1 MKPKNPLQLEG
12 ARPLSEKAIGAL
24 EHLDGSR
31 RDFLK
36 TAGVMM
42 IGFGASETTGK
53 AQSTI
58 NPSGNVDSAQVDSW
72 IAIAADG
79 SITVLAGKCDFG
91 QGLRT
96 IQLQLAAE
104 ELSVPMSRITLV
116 LCKTGVTPNQGYTAG
131 SFSTWTQFGGG
142 GLRVAVDTARDA
154 LFQLAS
160 QYLDVPVSQLTV
172 KNGVFSVTGGD
183 PDYTVSYGQ
192 LIQGQ
197 RFNLT
202 VNAKAVPND
211 PSTWKVVGKSVP
223 RVDIP
228 AKVKGTFQY
237 VQKVRIPGM
246 LHGKV
251 VRPAF
256 LGAHVQSINKSAVSG
271 LPGNPQ
277 VVQINDW
284 VGVVADTEWHALK
297 AANALAAAITWSAGD
312 TLPAQANLY
321 TYMTQQV
328 ALKLSRDAY
337 AVNTGD
343 VDAVMSTAAKTFSA
357 QYLYP
362 FQMHGSLASS
372 CAVADVRGTGNTA
385 TVKAWSAT
393 QSVYDVRSF
402 LNTLLG
408 IPMANIEVMQVE
420 GSGCYGGNGADPVT
434 FDAALLSQAVGKPV
448 RVQYTRQDEMTGGEH
463 YGHPMVSNQKVGV
476 DGNGT
481 IIAWDN
487 ETVLMVH
494 GEGPLAGFTFG
505 GAPGPGNFIP
515 GALAGFPTGTLV
527 PTTTPA
533 APAGGLFWDFGNSV
547 PPYSAGKVNGL
558 SLGTGTVAS
567 QRSLTRLLDFPLWTS
582 YLRSPD
588 HIQNTWSNESFMDE
602 IAASLKQDPV
612 MYRLRHLTDARLI
625 AVINAVTQKAG
636 WDTRPSPKPGNAH
649 KGVVTGRGFAC
660 VLYSGFDGYVAV
672 VAEVS
677 VNQDTG
683 VITVT
688 KVTAGIDT
696 GPVINPNGL
705 QNQMEGQVIQGTSR
719 ALLEEVKFTNT
730 GAGGV
735 GGGTVTTNDWD
746 TYTVFEFGD
755 TIPTIDSVLINNL
768 KVAPTGA
775 GETVITL
782 MPAVIGNAVYDAT
795 GVRLRQIPMTP
806 ANFLAAKAVQK
817 V

>member
-1 MKPKNPLQLEG
+1 MKPKNPLKLEG
-12 ARPLSEKAIGAL
+12 ARPLSDHAIDAL
-24 EHLDGSR
+24 EHLGASR

-42 IGFGASETTGK
+42 IGFGVAATTGK
-53 AQSTI
+53 AQ
-58 NPSGNVDSAQVDSW
+58 NPSGNVDNSQVDSW
-72 IAIAADG
+72 VAIGADN

-96 IQLQLAAE
+96 VQLQLAAE
-104 ELSVPMSRITLV
+104 ELFVSMDRITLV
-116 LCKTGVTPNQGYTAG
+116 LCKTGITPNQGYTAG

-160 QYLDVPVSQLTV
+160 QHFGVPVSQLTV
-172 KNGVFSVTGGD
+172 TNGVFSVIGGN
-183 PDYTVSYGQ
+183 PANTVSYGQ
-192 LIQGQ
+192 LVQGQ
-197 RFNLT
+197 PFNLT
-202 VNAKAVPND
+202 VNPNAVPNA
-211 PSTWKVVGKSVP
+211 PSTWRILGQPVP

-237 VQKVRIPGM
+237 VQKVRVPGM

-251 VRPAF
+251 VRPPF
-256 LGAHVQSINKSAVSG
+256 LDALVQKVDKSAVNG

-277 VVQINDW
+277 VVQVNDLI
-284 VGVVADTEWHALK
+284 GVVADTEWHALK
-297 AANALAAAITWSAGD
+297 AADALAGAITWSAGD

-321 TYMTQQV
+321 TYMTQQP
-328 ALKLSRDAY
+328 SRDAY

-343 VDAVMSTAAKTFSA
+343 VDKVMSTAAKTLSG

-362 FQMHGSLASS
+362 FQIHGSLASS
-372 CAVADVRGTGNTA
+372 CAVVNVQGGTGKAA
-385 TVKAWSAT
+385 TVQAWSAT
-393 QSVYDVRSF
+393 QSVYDVRTF
-402 LNTLLG
+402 LSTLLS
-408 IPMANIEVMQVE
+408 IPTANIVVTQVE

-434 FDAALLSQAVGKPV
+434 FDAALLSQAVGAPV
-448 RVQYTRQDEMTGGEH
+448 RVQYTRKDEMTAGEH
-463 YGHPMVSNQKVGV
+463 YGHPMVSNQKVGL
-476 DGNGT
+476 DARGT

-487 ETVLMVH
+487 ETVLMVR
-494 GEGPLAGFTFG
+494 GEGPLAAFTFG

-515 GALAGFPTGTLV
+515 GALAGFPTGQLV
-527 PTTTPA
+527 PTSTPA
-533 APAGGLFWDFGNSV
+533 NPAGGLFWDFGNSV
-547 PPYSAGKVNGL
+547 PPYSTGNVNGVN
-558 SLGTGTVAS
+558 LGTGTVAS
-567 QRSLTRLLDFPLWTS
+567 QRSLTRLVASQLWTS

-612 MYRLRHLTDARLI
+612 LYRLRHLVDQRLI
-625 AVINAVTQKAG
+625 AVINAVTQQAG
-636 WDTRPSPKPGNAH
+636 WETRPSPRPGNPHSAN
-649 KGVVTGRGFAC
+649 VTGRGIAC

-683 VITVT
+683 VITLT

-696 GPVINPNGL
+696 GPVINPDGL
-705 QNQMEGQVIQGTSR
+705 RNQMEGQVLQGMSR
-719 ALLEEVKFTNT
+719 ALLEEVKFTNL
-730 GAGGV
+730 GAGGI
-735 GGGTVTTNDWD
+735 GGGTITTDDWD
-746 TYTVFEFGD
+746 SYTVLEFGD
-755 TIPTIDSVLINNL
+755 NIPEIETVLINNL

-775 GETVITL
+775 GETIITL
-782 MPAVIGNAVYDAT
+782 MPAAIGNAVYDAT

-806 ANFLAAKAVQK
+806 ANFLAAKAAQK

>member
-1 MKPKNPLQLEG
+1 MKPKNPLKLEG
-12 ARPLSEKAIGAL
+12 ARPLSDHAIDAL
-24 EHLDGSR
+24 EHLGTSR

-42 IGFGASETTGK
+42 IGFGVAATTGK
-53 AQSTI
+53 AQ
-58 NPSGNVDSAQVDSW
+58 NPSGNVDNSQVDSW
-72 IAIAADG
+72 VAIGADN

-96 IQLQLAAE
+96 VQLQLAAE
-104 ELSVPMSRITLV
+104 ELFVSVDRITLV
-116 LCKTGVTPNQGYTAG
+116 LCKTGITPNQGYTAG

-160 QYLDVPVSQLTV
+160 QHFGVPVSQLTV
-172 KNGVFSVTGGD
+172 TNGVFSVIGGN
-183 PDYTVSYGQ
+183 PANTVSYGQ
-192 LIQGQ
+192 LVQGQ
-197 RFNLT
+197 PFNLT
-202 VNAKAVPND
+202 VNPNAVPNA
-211 PSTWKVVGKSVP
+211 PSTWRILGQPVP

-237 VQKVRIPGM
+237 VQKVRVPGM

-251 VRPAF
+251 VRPPF
-256 LGAHVQSINKSAVSG
+256 LDALVQKVDKSALNG

-277 VVQINDW
+277 VVQVNDLI
-284 VGVVADTEWHALK
+284 GVVADTEWHALK
-297 AANALAAAITWSAGD
+297 AADALAGAITWSAGD

-321 TYMTQQV
+321 TYMTQQP
-328 ALKLSRDAY
+328 SRDAY

-343 VDAVMSTAAKTFSA
+343 VDKVMSTAAKTLSG

-362 FQMHGSLASS
+362 FQIHGSLASS
-372 CAVADVRGTGNTA
+372 CAVVNVQGGTGKAA
-385 TVKAWSAT
+385 TVQAWSAT
-393 QSVYDVRSF
+393 QSVYDVRTF
-402 LNTLLG
+402 LSTLLS
-408 IPMANIEVMQVE
+408 IPTANIVVTQVE

-434 FDAALLSQAVGKPV
+434 FDAALLSQAVGAPV
-448 RVQYTRQDEMTGGEH
+448 RVQYTRKDEMTAGEH
-463 YGHPMVSNQKVGV
+463 YGHPMVSNQKVGL
-476 DGNGT
+476 DARGT

-487 ETVLMVH
+487 ETVLMVR
-494 GEGPLAGFTFG
+494 GEGPLAAFTFG

-515 GALAGFPTGTLV
+515 GALAGFPTGQLV
-527 PTTTPA
+527 PTSTPA
-533 APAGGLFWDFGNSV
+533 NPAGGLFWDFGNSV
-547 PPYSAGKVNGL
+547 PPYSTGNVNGVN
-558 SLGTGTVAS
+558 LGTGTVAS
-567 QRSLTRLLDFPLWTS
+567 QRSLTRLVASQLWTS

-612 MYRLRHLTDARLI
+612 LYRLRHLVDQRLI
-625 AVINAVTQKAG
+625 AVINAVTQQAG
-636 WDTRPSPKPGNAH
+636 WETRPSPRPGNPHSAN
-649 KGVVTGRGFAC
+649 VTGRGIAC

-683 VITVT
+683 VITLT

-696 GPVINPNGL
+696 GPVINPDGL
-705 QNQMEGQVIQGTSR
+705 RNQMEGQVLQGMSR
-719 ALLEEVKFTNT
+719 ALLEEVKFTNL
-730 GAGGV
+730 GAGGI
-735 GGGTVTTNDWD
+735 GGGTITTDDWD
-746 TYTVFEFGD
+746 SYTVLEFGD
-755 TIPTIDSVLINNL
+755 NIPEIETVLINNL

-775 GETVITL
+775 GETIITL
-782 MPAVIGNAVYDAT
+782 MPAAIGNAVYDAT

-806 ANFLAAKAVQK
+806 ANFLAAKAAQK

>member
-1 MKPKNPLQLEG
+1 MKPNNPLKLEG
-12 ARPLSEKAIGAL
+12 ARPLSDQAINAL
-24 EHLDGSR
+24 EHLGASR

-36 TAGVMM
+36 TAGVLM
-42 IGFGASETTGK
+42 IGFGAGAATGK
-53 AQSTI
+53 AQGA
-58 NPSGNVDSAQVDSW
+58 NPSGNVDNTQVDSW
-72 IAIAADG
+72 VAIGADG

-104 ELSVPMSRITLV
+104 ELFVSMDRITLV
-116 LCKTGVTPNQGYTAG
+116 LCKTGITPNQGYTAG

-142 GLRVAVDTARDA
+142 GLRVALDTARDA

-160 QYLDVPVSQLTV
+160 QYLSVAVSQLTV
-172 KNGVFSVTGGD
+172 NDGVFSVKGD
-183 PDYTVSYGQ
+183 PSRTVSYGQ
-192 LIQGQ
+192 LVQGQ

-202 VNAKAVPND
+202 VNFKAVPND
-211 PSTWKVVGKSVP
+211 PSTWKILGTSVP

-237 VQKVRIPGM
+237 VQKVRIDGM
-246 LHGKV
+246 LHAKV

-256 LGAHVQSINKSAVSG
+256 VGAHVQSIDKSAVSG
-271 LPGNPQ
+271 LAGNPQ
-277 VVQINDW
+277 VVQVNDW

-297 AANALAAAITWSAGD
+297 AAEALAKAITWSAGD
-312 TLPAQANLY
+312 TFPAQADLY
-321 TYMTQQV
+321 TFMTQQP
-328 ALKLSRDAY
+328 SRDAY
-337 AVNTGD
+337 SVNTGD
-343 VDAVMSTAAKTFSA
+343 VDKVMATAAKTLSA

-362 FQMHGSLASS
+362 FQIHGSLASS
-372 CAVADVRGTGNTA
+372 CAVVDVQGGTGPNA

-393 QSVYDVRSF
+393 QSVYDVRTF
-402 LNTLLG
+402 LSTLLG
-408 IPMANIEVMQVE
+408 IPAANIEVVQVE
-420 GSGCYGGNGADPVT
+420 GSGCYGGNGNDPVT

-448 RVQYTRQDEMTGGEH
+448 RLQYTRKDEMTAGEH

-476 DGNGT
+476 DASGT
-481 IIAWDN
+481 IVAWDN

-515 GALAGFPTGTLV
+515 GALAGFPTGKLV

-533 APAGGLFWDFGNSV
+533 PPAGGPFWDFGNSV
-547 PPYSAGKVNGL
+547 PPYSSGKINGV
-558 SLGTGTVAS
+558 SMGTGTVAS
-567 QRSLTRLLDFPLWTS
+567 QRSLTRLVDSQLWTS

-612 MYRLRHLTDARLI
+612 LYRLRHLSDQRLI
-625 AVINAVTQKAG
+625 GVINAVTQSAH
-636 WDTRPSPKPGNAH
+636 WDTRPSPRPGQPH
-649 KGVVTGRGFAC
+649 SDVVTGRGIAC

-677 VNQDTG
+677 VNQNTG

-705 QNQMEGQVIQGTSR
+705 RNQMEGQVLQGMSR
-719 ALLEEVKFTNT
+719 ALLEEVKFTNL

-735 GGGTVTTNDWD
+735 GGGTITTDDWD
-746 TYTVFEFGD
+746 SYTVYEFGD
-755 TIPTIDSVLINNL
+755 NMPEIETVLINNL
-768 KVAPTGA
+768 KVPSTGA
-775 GETVITL
+775 GETIITL
-782 MPAVIGNAVYDAT
+782 MPAAIGNAVFDAT
-795 GVRLRQIPMTP
+795 GVRLRRIPMTP
-806 ANFLAAKAVQK
+806 ANFLAAKAAQK
-817 V
+817 T

>member
-1 MKPKNPLQLEG
+1 MKLKNPLKLEG
-12 ARPLSEKAIGAL
+12 ARPLSEKAIDAL
-24 EHLDGSR
+24 GHLDASR

-42 IGFGASETTGK
+42 IGFAAASTVK
-53 AQSTI
+53 AQG
-58 NPSGNVDSAQVDSW
+58 SGNVDNTQVDSW
-72 IAIAADG
+72 VAIGADN

-91 QGLRT
+91 QGFRT
-96 IQLQLAAE
+96 VQLQLAAE
-104 ELSVPMSRITLV
+104 ELFVSMDRITLV
-116 LCKTGVTPNQGYTAG
+116 LCRTGVTPNQGYTAG
-131 SFSTWTQFGGG
+131 SFSTWTQFGPS
-142 GLRVAVDTARDA
+142 GLRNALDTARDA

-160 QYLDVPVSQLTV
+160 QHFHVPVSQLTV
-172 KNGVFSVTGGD
+172 TNGVFSVKGGD
-183 PDYTVSYGQ
+183 PADTVSYGQ
-192 LIQGQ
+192 LVQGQ
-197 RFNLT
+197 RLNLT
-202 VNAKAVPND
+202 VNPKAIPND
-211 PSTWKVVGKSVP
+211 PSTWKILGKPVP

-237 VQKVRIPGM
+237 AQKVRIPGM

-251 VRPAF
+251 VRPPF
-256 LGAHVQSINKSAVSG
+256 LGAHVQNIDKTAVNG

-277 VVQINDW
+277 VVQVNDL

-297 AANALAAAITWSAGD
+297 AAEKLAAAITWSTGD
-312 TLPAQANLY
+312 TFPPQASLY
-321 TYMTQQV
+321 TFMAQQP
-328 ALKLSRDAY
+328 SRDAF
-337 AVNTGD
+337 AVNTED
-343 VDAVMSTAAKTFSA
+343 VDTVMSAAAKTLSA

-372 CAVADVRGTGNTA
+372 CAVVDVQGTGNTA

-393 QSVYDVRSF
+393 QSVYDVRTF
-402 LNTLLG
+402 LSALLSTPPAT
-408 IPMANIEVMQVE
+408 IPLANIQVTQVE

-448 RVQYTRQDEMTGGEH
+448 RVQYTRKDEMTAGEH
-463 YGHPMVSNQKVGV
+463 YGHPMVSNQKVGL

-494 GEGPLAGFTFG
+494 GEGPLAAFVFG

-515 GALAGFPTGTLV
+515 GALAGFPTGKLV

-533 APAGGLFWDFGNSV
+533 NPFPSPFWNFGNSV
-547 PPYSAGKVNGL
+547 PPYSTGSINGV

-567 QRSLTRLLDFPLWTS
+567 QRSLTRLVDSQLWTS

-612 MYRLRHLTDARLI
+612 LYRLRHLTDQRLI
-625 AVINAVTQKAG
+625 GVLNAVTQNAH
-636 WDTRPSPKPGNAH
+636 WDTRPSPRPGDPH
-649 KGVVTGRGFAC
+649 SDVVRGRGVAC

-688 KVTAGIDT
+688 KVTAGLDT
-696 GPVINPNGL
+696 GPVMNPDGL
-705 QNQMEGQVIQGTSR
+705 RNQMEGQVLQGMSR
-719 ALLEEVKFTNT
+719 ALLEEVKFSNL

-746 TYTVFEFGD
+746 SYTVLEFGD
-755 TIPTIDSVLINNL
+755 NIPEIDTVLINNL
-768 KVAPTGA
+768 QVGPTGA
-775 GETVITL
+775 GETIITL
-782 MPAVIGNAVYDAT
+782 MPAAIGNAVFDAT

-806 ANFLAAKAVQK
+806 ANFLAAKAAQK
-817 V
+817 A

>member
-1 MKPKNPLQLEG
+1 MKLKNPLKLEG
-12 ARPLSEKAIGAL
+12 ARPLSEKAIDAL
-24 EHLDGSR
+24 EHLSASR

-42 IGFGASETTGK
+42 ISFGGAATGK
-53 AQSTI
+53 AQSAI
-58 NPSGNVDSAQVDSW
+58 NPSGNVDNAQVDSW
-72 IAIAADG
+72 IAIGADN

-91 QGLRT
+91 QGFRT
-96 IQLQLAAE
+96 VQLQLAAE
-104 ELSVPMSRITLV
+104 ELFVSMDRITLV
-116 LCKTGVTPNQGYTAG
+116 LCKTGITPNQGYTAG
-131 SFSTWTQFGGG
+131 SFSTWTQFGRG
-142 GLRVAVDTARDA
+142 GLRVALDTARDA

-160 QYLDVPVSQLTV
+160 QYFDVPVSQLTV
-172 KNGVFSVTGGD
+172 TDGVFSVIGGD

-192 LIQGQ
+192 LIEGQ

-202 VNAKAVPND
+202 VNPNAVPND
-211 PSTWKVVGKSVP
+211 PSTWKILGKPIP

-237 VQKVRIPGM
+237 AQKVRVPGM

-251 VRPAF
+251 VRPPW
-256 LGAHVQSINKSAVSG
+256 LGAHVQSVDKGAVSG
-271 LPGNPQ
+271 LPGNPE

-297 AANALAAAITWSAGD
+297 AAEALAGKITWSAGE
-312 TLPAQANLY
+312 TLPAQSDLY
-321 TYMTQQV
+321 KFITQQP
-328 ALKLSRDAY
+328 SRDAY

-343 VDAVMSTAAKTFSA
+343 VDKVMSTAAKTISA

-372 CAVADVRGTGNTA
+372 CAVADVRGGSGKTA

-393 QSVYDVRSF
+393 QSVYDVRTF
-402 LNTLLG
+402 LSTLLS
-408 IPMANIEVMQVE
+408 IPTANIEVMQVE

-434 FDAALLSQAVGKPV
+434 FDAAFLSQAVGKPV
-448 RVQYTRQDEMTGGEH
+448 RVQYTRQDEMTAGEH
-463 YGHPMVSNQKVGV
+463 YGHAMVSNQKVGL
-476 DGNGT
+476 DANGS

-487 ETVLMVH
+487 ETFLMVH
-494 GEGPLAGFTFG
+494 GEGPLAAFTFG

-515 GALAGFPTGTLV
+515 GALAGFPTGQLV
-527 PTTTPA
+527 PTKTPN
-533 APAGGLFWDFGNSV
+533 PPFGGLFWDFGNSV
-547 PPYSAGKVNGL
+547 PPYCTGAVNGVN
-558 SLGTGTVAS
+558 LGTGTVAS
-567 QRSLTRLLDFPLWTS
+567 QRCLTRLVDSQLWTS

-612 MYRLRHLTDARLI
+612 LYRLRYLTDQRLI
-625 AVINAVTQKAG
+625 GILNAVTQNAH
-636 WDTRPSPKPGNAH
+636 WETRPSPRPGNPH
-649 KGVVTGRGFAC
+649 SGVVTGRGVAC

-688 KVTAGIDT
+688 KVTAGLDT
-696 GPVINPNGL
+696 GPVINPDGL
-705 QNQMEGQVIQGTSR
+705 RNQMEGQVIQGISR
-719 ALLEEVKFTNT
+719 ALLEEVKFSNL
-730 GAGGV
+730 GKGGV
-735 GGGTVTTNDWD
+735 GGGAVTTNDWD
-746 TYTVFEFGD
+746 SYTVFEFGD
-755 TIPTIDSVLINNL
+755 TIPEIDTVLINNL

-775 GETVITL
+775 GETIITL
-782 MPAVIGNAVYDAT
+782 MPAAIGNAVFDAT

-806 ANFLAAKAVQK
+806 ANFLAAKAAQK

>member
-1 MKPKNPLQLEG
+1 MKLKNSLKLEG
-12 ARPLSEKAIGAL
+12 ALPLSEKAIDAL
-24 EHLDGSR
+24 EHLGASR

-42 IGFGASETTGK
+42 ITFGAAATNGK

-58 NPSGNVDSAQVDSW
+58 NPSGNVDNTQVDSW
-72 IAIAADG
+72 IAIGADE
-79 SITVLAGKCDFG
+79 SITVFSGKCDFG
-91 QGLRT
+91 QGMRT
-96 IQLQLAAE
+96 VQLQLAAE
-104 ELSVPMSRITLV
+104 ELSVSLDRITLI

-131 SFSTWTQFGGG
+131 SFSTWTQFGPG
-142 GLRVAVDTARDA
+142 GLRNALDTARDA
-154 LFQLAS
+154 LYQLAA
-160 QYLDVPVSQLTV
+160 QYLDVDVSQLILR
-172 KNGVFSVTGGD
+172 NGVFSVKGGD
-183 PDYTVSYGQ
+183 PNYTASYGQ
-192 LIQGQ
+192 LVEGQ

-202 VNAKAVPND
+202 VNTRAVPNA
-211 PSTWKVVGKSVP
+211 PTTWKVLGTPVP

-237 VQKVRIPGM
+237 AQKVRVPGM

-256 LGAHVQSINKSAVSG
+256 VGAHLQKIDKGAVNG
-271 LPGNPQ
+271 LPGKPQ

-284 VGVVADTEWHALK
+284 VGVVADTEWHAQK
-297 AANALAAAITWSAGD
+297 AADALAGKITWSAGA

-321 TYMTQQV
+321 TYMTQQP
-328 ALKLSRDAY
+328 SRDAF

-343 VDAVMSTAAKTFSA
+343 VDKVMSTAAKTLSA

-372 CAVADVRGTGNTA
+372 CAVVDVRGGTGTSA

-393 QSVYDVRSF
+393 QSVYDVRTF
-402 LNTLLG
+402 LSTLLG
-408 IPMANIEVMQVE
+408 IPTANIEVVQVE

-434 FDAALLSQAVGKPV
+434 FDAAFLSQAVGKPV
-448 RVQYTRQDEMTGGEH
+448 RVQYTRKDEMTAGEH
-463 YGHPMVSNQKVGV
+463 YGHPMVSNQKVGL
-476 DGNGT
+476 DGSGA

-494 GEGPLAGFTFG
+494 GEGPLAAFTFG

-515 GALAGFPTGTLV
+515 GALAGFPTGQLV
-527 PTTTPA
+527 PTTTPT
-533 APAGGLFWDFGNSV
+533 PPFGGLFWNFGNSV
-547 PPYSAGKVNGL
+547 PSYSTGSVNGV

-567 QRSLTRLLDFPLWTS
+567 QRSLTRLVDFPLWTS

-588 HIQNTWSNESFMDE
+588 HIQNTWSTESFMDE

-612 MYRLRHLTDARLI
+612 LYRLRHLTDQRLI
-625 AVINAVTQKAG
+625 GVLNAVTQSAH
-636 WDTRPSPKPGNAH
+636 WDTRPSPKPGNSHAA
-649 KGVVTGRGFAC
+649 VVTGRGVAC

-677 VNQDTG
+677 VNRNTG

-688 KVTAGIDT
+688 KVTAGLDT
-696 GPVINPNGL
+696 GPVINPDGL
-705 QNQMEGQVIQGTSR
+705 RNQMEGQVIQGISR
-719 ALLEEVKFTNT
+719 ALIEEVKFSNT
-730 GAGGV
+730 GSGGV

-746 TYTVFEFGD
+746 TYTVFQFGD
-755 TIPTIDSVLINNL
+755 SIPEINSVLINNL

-775 GETVITL
+775 GETIITL
-782 MPAVIGNAVYDAT
+782 MPAAIGNAIFDAT
-795 GVRLRQIPMTP
+795 GVRLRQIPMTA
-806 ANFLAAKAVQK
+806 ANFLAAKAAQK

>member
-1 MKPKNPLQLEG
+1 MMKPKKPLKLEG
-12 ARPLSEKAIGAL
+12 ARPLSENAIDAL
-24 EHLDGSR
+24 ERLDGSR

-42 IGFGASETTGK
+42 IGFGTAATAGK

-58 NPSGNVDSAQVDSW
+58 NASGNVDVTQVDNW
-72 IAIAADG
+72 VAIGADE
-79 SITVLAGKCDFG
+79 SITVLAGKCEFG

-104 ELSVPMSRITLV
+104 ELSVPMDRITLV
-116 LCKTGVTPNQGYTAG
+116 LCKTGITPNQGYTAG

-142 GLRVAVDTARDA
+142 GLRVALDTARDA
-154 LFQLAS
+154 LFQLAA
-160 QYLDVPVSQLTV
+160 QYLDVAVSQLTV
-172 KNGVFSVTGGD
+172 HDGVFSVTGGD
-183 PDYTVSYGQ
+183 STYTVSYGQ
-192 LIQGQ
+192 LVEGQ

-202 VNAKAVPND
+202 VNPKAVPNA
-211 PSTWKVVGKSVP
+211 PSTWKILGTPVP

-256 LGAHVQSINKSAVSG
+256 VGASLQKIDKSAVGG

-277 VVQINDW
+277 IVQVNDF

-297 AANALAAAITWSAGD
+297 AANALAGAITWSTGD
-312 TLPAQANLY
+312 TFPAQANLY
-321 TYMTQQV
+321 TYITQQP
-328 ALKLSRDAY
+328 SRDAF

-343 VDAVMSTAAKTFSA
+343 VDKVMSTAATTLSA

-372 CAVADVRGTGNTA
+372 CAVVDVQGGTGKTA

-393 QSVYDVRSF
+393 QSVYDVRTYLS
-402 LNTLLG
+402 TLLS
-408 IPMANIEVMQVE
+408 IPTANIEVIQVE
-420 GSGCYGGNGADPVT
+420 GSGCYGGNGNDPVT
-434 FDAALLSQAVGKPV
+434 FDAALLSQAVGRPV
-448 RVQYTRQDEMTGGEH
+448 RLQYTRQDEMTAGEH
-463 YGHPMVSNQKVGV
+463 YGHPMVSNQKVGL

-515 GALAGFPTGTLV
+515 GALAGFPTGKVV

-533 APAGGLFWDFGNSV
+533 KPAGGPFWDFGNSV
-547 PPYSAGKVNGL
+547 PPYSTGSVNGV

-567 QRSLTRLLDFPLWTS
+567 QRSLTRLVESQLWTS

-612 MYRLRHLTDARLI
+612 LYRLRHLIDSRLI

-636 WDTRPSPKPGNAH
+636 WDSRPSPKPGRAFA
-649 KGVVTGRGFAC
+649 GVATGRGIAC

-683 VITVT
+683 VITLT
-688 KVTAGIDT
+688 KATAAIDT
-696 GPVINPNGL
+696 GPVVNPDGL
-705 QNQMEGQVIQGTSR
+705 RNQMEGQVLQGMSR
-719 ALLEEVKFTNT
+719 ALLEEVKFSNM

-746 TYTVFEFGD
+746 SYTVLEFGD
-755 TIPTIDSVLINNL
+755 NIPEIDTVLINNL
-768 KVAPTGA
+768 TVAPTGA
-775 GETVITL
+775 GETIITL
-782 MPAVIGNAVYDAT
+782 MPAAIGNAVFDAT

-806 ANFLAAKAVQK
+806 ANFLAAKAAQK

>member
-1 MKPKNPLQLEG
+1 MKLNNPLKLEG

-42 IGFGASETTGK
+42 VGFGAAATAGK
-53 AQSTI
+53 AQST
-58 NPSGNVDSAQVDSW
+58 SGNVDNTQVDSW
-72 IAIAADG
+72 VAIGADE

-104 ELSVPMSRITLV
+104 ELFVSMDRITLV
-116 LCKTGVTPNQGYTAG
+116 LCKTGLTPNQGYTAG

-142 GLRVAVDTARDA
+142 GLRVAVDSARDA

-160 QYLDVPVSQLTV
+160 QYLHVPVSQLRVTD
-172 KNGVFSVTGGD
+172 GVFSIIGD
-183 PDYTVSYGQ
+183 PTHTVSYGQ
-192 LIQGQ
+192 LVKGQ
-197 RFNLT
+197 PFNLT
-202 VNAKAVPND
+202 VNPKAVPND
-211 PSTWKVVGKSVP
+211 PSTWKILGTPVP
-223 RVDIP
+223 RIDIP
-228 AKVKGTFQY
+228 AKAKGTFQY

-256 LGAHVQSINKSAVSG
+256 VGARLQKIDMSAVSG

-277 VVQINDW
+277 VVQVNDW
-284 VGVVADTEWHALK
+284 VGVVADTEWHAMK
-297 AANALAAAITWSAGD
+297 AANALAGAITWSAGD

-321 TYMTQQV
+321 TFMTQQP
-328 ALKLSRDAY
+328 SRDAF

-343 VDAVMSTAAKTFSA
+343 VDKVMSTAAKTLSA

-372 CAVADVRGTGNTA
+372 CAVADVRGGTGKTA

-393 QSVYDVRSF
+393 QSVYDVRTF
-402 LNTLLG
+402 LSTLLS
-408 IPMANIEVMQVE
+408 IPTANIEVMQVE
-420 GSGCYGGNGADPVT
+420 GSGCYGGNGNDPVT

-448 RVQYTRQDEMTGGEH
+448 RLQYTRKDEMTAGEH
-463 YGHPMVSNQKVGV
+463 YGHPMVSNQKVGL

-515 GALAGFPTGTLV
+515 GALAGFPTGKVV
-527 PTTTPA
+527 PTATPA
-533 APAGGLFWDFGNSV
+533 KPAGGLFWDFGNSV
-547 PPYSAGKVNGL
+547 PPYSTGSVNGV

-567 QRSLTRLLDFPLWTS
+567 QRSLTRLVESQLWTS

-602 IAASLKQDPV
+602 IAASLGQDPV
-612 MYRLRHLTDARLI
+612 LYRLRHLADQRLI
-625 AVINAVTQKAG
+625 GVINAVTQKAG
-636 WDTRPSPKPGNAH
+636 WDTRPSPRPGHPHSSN
-649 KGVVTGRGFAC
+649 VTGRGISC
-660 VLYSGFDGYVAV
+660 VLYSGFDGYCAL

-696 GPVINPNGL
+696 GPVINPDGL
-705 QNQMEGQVIQGTSR
+705 RNQMEGQVLQGMSR
-719 ALLEEVKFTNT
+719 ALLEEVKFSNL

-746 TYTVFEFGD
+746 TYTVYEFGD
-755 TIPTIDSVLINNL
+755 TIPEIDTVLINNL
-768 KVAPTGA
+768 KVGPTGA
-775 GETVITL
+775 GETIITL
-782 MPAVIGNAVYDAT
+782 VASAIGNAVFDAT

-806 ANFLAAKAVQK
+806 ANFLAAKAAQK

>member
-12 ARPLSEKAIGAL
+12 ARPLSEKAIDVL
-24 EHLDGSR
+24 EHLDASR

-42 IGFGASETTGK
+42 IGFGAGATSSK
-53 AQSTI
+53 AQSPI
-58 NPSGNVDSAQVDSW
+58 NPSGVVDDTQVDSW
-72 IAIAADG
+72 IAIGADE

-96 IQLQLAAE
+96 IQYQLAAE
-104 ELSVPMSRITLV
+104 ELSVSMDRITLV
-116 LCKTGVTPNQGYTAG
+116 LCRTGVSPDQGYTAG

-142 GLRVAVDTARDA
+142 GLRVALDTARDA

-160 QYLDVPVSQLTV
+160 QYFDVDVSRLTV
-172 KNGVFSVTGGD
+172 LNGVFSVTGGD
-183 PDYTVSYGQ
+183 PTYTVSYGQ
-192 LIQGQ
+192 LVQGK

-211 PSTWKVVGKSVP
+211 PSTWRILGQSVP

-228 AKVKGTFQY
+228 AKAKGTFQY

-251 VRPAF
+251 VRPAS
-256 LGAHVQSINKSAVSG
+256 LGAHVQKIDKTAVNG

-277 VVQINDW
+277 VVQVNDF

-297 AANALAAAITWSAGD
+297 AANALAGAITWSAGN
-312 TLPAQANLY
+312 TFPAQANLY
-321 TYMTQQV
+321 AYMTQQP
-328 ALKLSRDAY
+328 SRDAF
-337 AVNTGD
+337 AVNTGN
-343 VDAVMSTAAKTFSA
+343 VDTEIWSAERVVRA

-372 CAVADVRGTGNTA
+372 CAVVDVRGATGKTA

-393 QSVYDVRSF
+393 QSVYDVRTY
-402 LNTLLG
+402 LATLLS
-408 IPMANIEVMQVE
+408 IPTANIEVLQVE

-434 FDAALLSQAVGKPV
+434 FDAALLSQAVDKPV
-448 RVQYTRQDEMTGGEH
+448 RVQYTRQDEMTAGEH
-463 YGHPMVSNQKVGV
+463 YGHAMVSNQTVGV
-476 DGNGT
+476 DASGT
-481 IIAWDN
+481 ITVWDN
-487 ETVLMVH
+487 ETFLMVH
-494 GEGPLAGFTFG
+494 GEGPLAGFTQG
-505 GAPGPGNFIP
+505 GAPGPGNFIS
-515 GALAGFPTGTLV
+515 GALAGFPTALVV

-533 APAGGLFWDFGNSV
+533 NPAGGLFWDFGNSV
-547 PPYSAGKVNGL
+547 PPYCTGSVNGV

-567 QRSLTRLLDFPLWTS
+567 QRSLTRLVESHLWTS

-602 IAASLKQDPV
+602 IAARLKQDPV
-612 MYRLRHLTDARLI
+612 QYRIRHLADQRLI
-625 AVINAVTQKAG
+625 GVLNAVTQNAL
-636 WDTRPSPKPGNAH
+636 WDTRPSPKPGNART
-649 KGVVTGRGFAC
+649 GVVTGRGVSC
-660 VLYSGFDGYVAV
+660 VLYSGFDGYCAV
-672 VAEVS
+672 VIEVS

-683 VITVT
+683 VITLT
-688 KVTAGIDT
+688 KATAGIDT
-696 GPVINPNGL
+696 GPVINPDGL
-705 QNQMEGQVIQGTSR
+705 RNQMEGQVLQGMSR
-719 ALLEEVKFTNT
+719 SLLEEVKFSNL

-746 TYTVFEFGD
+746 TYTVLEFGD
-755 TIPTIDSVLINNL
+755 NIPEIDTVLINNL
-768 KVAPTGA
+768 KVPPTGA
-775 GETVITL
+775 GETIITL
-782 MPAVIGNAVYDAT
+782 MPAAIGNAVFDAT

-806 ANFLAAKAVQK
+806 ANFLAAKAAQK

>member
-1 MKPKNPLQLEG
+1 MKLKNPLKLEG
-12 ARPLSEKAIGAL
+12 ARPLSEKAIDAL
-24 EHLDGSR
+24 GHLDASR

-42 IGFGASETTGK
+42 IGFAAATTGK
-53 AQSTI
+53 AQGNS
-58 NPSGNVDSAQVDSW
+58 SGNVDNTQVDSW
-72 IAIAADG
+72 VAIGADN

-91 QGLRT
+91 QGFRT
-96 IQLQLAAE
+96 VQLQLAAE
-104 ELSVPMSRITLV
+104 ELFVSMDRITLV
-116 LCKTGVTPNQGYTAG
+116 LCRTGVTPNQGYTAG
-131 SFSTWTQFGGG
+131 SFSTWTQFGGN
-142 GLRVAVDTARDA
+142 GLRVALDTARDA

-160 QYLDVPVSQLTV
+160 QHFNAPVSQLTV
-172 KNGVFSVTGGD
+172 TNGVFSVEGGD
-183 PDYTVSYGQ
+183 PGDTVSYGQ
-192 LIQGQ
+192 LVQGQ

-202 VNAKAVPND
+202 VNPKAVPND
-211 PSTWKVVGKSVP
+211 PSTWKILGKPVP

-237 VQKVRIPGM
+237 AQKVQIPGM

-251 VRPAF
+251 VRPPF
-256 LGAHVQSINKSAVSG
+256 LGAHLQKIDKSAVKG

-297 AANALAAAITWSAGD
+297 AADVLAGAITWSTGD

-321 TYMTQQV
+321 TFMTQQP
-328 ALKLSRDAY
+328 SRDAF

-343 VDAVMSTAAKTFSA
+343 VDKVLSTAARTLSA
-357 QYLYP
+357 RYLYP

-372 CAVADVRGTGNTA
+372 CAVVDVQGGTGNTA

-393 QSVYDVRSF
+393 QSVYDVRTF
-402 LNTLLG
+402 LHTLLG
-408 IPMANIEVMQVE
+408 IPAANIEVMQVE

-434 FDAALLSQAVGKPV
+434 FDAAFLSQAVGAPV
-448 RVQYTRQDEMTGGEH
+448 RVQYTRKDEMTAGEH
-463 YGHPMVSNQKVGV
+463 YGHAMVSNQKVGL
-476 DGNGT
+476 DASGT

-487 ETVLMVH
+487 ETFLMVH
-494 GEGPLAGFTFG
+494 GEGPLAAFTFG

-515 GALAGFPTGTLV
+515 GALAGFPTGVLV

-533 APAGGLFWDFGNSV
+533 NPFPSPFWNFGNSV
-547 PPYSAGKVNGL
+547 PPYSTGSINGV

-567 QRSLTRLLDFPLWTS
+567 QRSLTRLVDSQLWTS

-602 IAASLKQDPV
+602 IAASLQVDPV
-612 MYRLRHLTDARLI
+612 LYRLRHLTDQRLI
-625 AVINAVTQKAG
+625 GVLNAVTQNAQ
-636 WDTRPSPKPGNAH
+636 WDTRPSPRPGNPH
-649 KGVVTGRGFAC
+649 SDVVRGRGVAC

-688 KVTAGIDT
+688 KVTAGLDT
-696 GPVINPNGL
+696 GPVINPDGL
-705 QNQMEGQVIQGTSR
+705 RNQMEGQVLQGMSR
-719 ALLEEVKFTNT
+719 ALLEEVKFSNL

-746 TYTVFEFGD
+746 SYTVLEFGD
-755 TIPTIDSVLINNL
+755 HIPEIDTVLINNL

-775 GETVITL
+775 GETIITL
-782 MPAVIGNAVYDAT
+782 MPAAIGNAVFDAT

-806 ANFLAAKAVQK
+806 ANFLAAKAAQK
-817 V
+817 A

>member
-1 MKPKNPLQLEG
+1 MKPKNPLTLEG
-12 ARPLSEKAIGAL
+12 ARPLSEKAIYAL

-42 IGFGASETTGK
+42 IGFGTTATTGK
-53 AQSTI
+53 AQSAI
-58 NPSGNVDSAQVDSW
+58 NPSGNVDVTQVDNW
-72 IAIAADG
+72 VAIGADE

-104 ELSVPMSRITLV
+104 ELSVPMDRITLV
-116 LCKTGVTPNQGYTAG
+116 LCRTGVTPNQGYTAG

-142 GLRVAVDTARDA
+142 GLRVALDTARDA

-160 QYLDVPVSQLTV
+160 QYLDADVSQLIV
-172 KNGVFSVTGGD
+172 QDGVFSVKGGD
-183 PDYTVSYGQ
+183 PTYTVSYGQ
-192 LIQGQ
+192 LVEGQ

-202 VNAKAVPND
+202 VNPKAVPND
-211 PSTWKVVGKSVP
+211 PSTWKILGKPIP

-237 VQKVRIPGM
+237 VHKVRIPGM

-256 LGAHVQSINKSAVSG
+256 LGAHIQSINKSAVSG

-277 VVQINDW
+277 VVQVNDF

-297 AANALAAAITWSAGD
+297 AAKVLAGAITWSAGD

-321 TYMTQQV
+321 TYMTHQP
-328 ALKLSRDAY
+328 SRDAF

-343 VDAVMSTAAKTFSA
+343 VDKVMSTAAKTLAA

-372 CAVADVRGTGNTA
+372 CAVADVRGGTGKTA

-393 QSVYDVRSF
+393 QSVYDVRNYLS
-402 LNTLLG
+402 TLLS
-408 IPMANIEVMQVE
+408 IPTANIEVIQVE
-420 GSGCYGGNGADPVT
+420 GSGCYGGNGNDPVT

-448 RVQYTRQDEMTGGEH
+448 RLQYTRQDEMTGGEH
-463 YGHPMVSNQKVGV
+463 YGHPMVSNQKVGL
-476 DGNGT
+476 DASGT

-515 GALAGFPTGTLV
+515 GALAGFPTGKVV

-533 APAGGLFWDFGNSV
+533 NPFGGPFWNFGNSV
-547 PPYSAGKVNGL
+547 PPYSTGSINGV

-567 QRSLTRLLDFPLWTS
+567 QRSLTRLVESQLWTS

-612 MYRLRHLTDARLI
+612 LYRLRHLTDQRLI
-625 AVINAVTQKAG
+625 GVLNAVTQKAG
-636 WDTRPSPKPGNAH
+636 WDTRPSPRPGNPHSAAV
-649 KGVVTGRGFAC
+649 KGRGVSC
-660 VLYSGFDGYVAV
+660 VLYSGFDGYCAV

-683 VITVT
+683 VITLT
-688 KVTAGIDT
+688 KVTAGLDT
-696 GPVINPNGL
+696 GPVVNPDGL
-705 QNQMEGQVIQGTSR
+705 RNQMEGQVLQGMSR
-719 ALLEEVKFTNT
+719 ALLEEVKFSNL
-730 GAGGV
+730 GPGGV

-746 TYTVFEFGD
+746 TYTVLEFGD
-755 TIPTIDSVLINNL
+755 NIPEIDTVLINNL
-768 KVAPTGA
+768 KVPPTGA
-775 GETVITL
+775 GETIITL
-782 MPAVIGNAVYDAT
+782 VGSAIGNAVYDAT

-806 ANFLAAKAVQK
+806 ASFLAAKAAQK